1 MTCTRPPCMATGG
14 LSVDLRKERANP
26 RALTQA
32 HDLPWN
38 FPVGPE
44 CVKAAGLYHV
54 TAALSH

>member
-1 MTCTRPPCMATGG
+1 MATGG

-32 HDLPWN
+32 HDLPWD